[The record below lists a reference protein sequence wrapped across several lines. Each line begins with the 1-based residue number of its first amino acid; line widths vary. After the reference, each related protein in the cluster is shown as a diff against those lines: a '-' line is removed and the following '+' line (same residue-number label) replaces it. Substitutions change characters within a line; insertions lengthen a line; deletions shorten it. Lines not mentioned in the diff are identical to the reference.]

1 MTEKPPWEK
10 SGSLPGERDFD
21 PAQGDLDAQVAW
33 DHFGGL
39 SLAEAYQRF
48 LEDPELYAEDFMF
61 MGGKAFACYFPVLER
76 YLLVTPVWRE
86 EEGVEW
92 CQILGLGAAI
102 QFQFKENCLP
112 EVRDLIPHIRQL
124 ISYVK
129 EAIKVHIA
137 SGHPYISN
145 PEIHGHVI
153 GEWDALE
160 RHLQQFEEK

>member
-10 SGSLPGERDFD
+10 SGALPGERDFD
-21 PAQGDLDAQVAW
+21 PDEGDLDARVAW

-39 SLAEAYQRF
+39 TLAEAYRAFQDHS
-48 LEDPELYAEDFMF
+48 EEYAEDFKY
-61 MGGKAFACYFPVLER
+61 MGGKAFAYYFPVLER

-102 QFQFKENCLP
+102 QFQFTQDCLT
-112 EVRDLIPHIRQL
+112 EVRELAPHVLQL

-129 EAIKVHIA
+129 ESIKVHVA
-137 SGHPYISN
+137 SGHPYISS

-153 GEWDALE
+153 AEWDALE
-160 RHLQQFEEK
+160 QHLHQFEEQ